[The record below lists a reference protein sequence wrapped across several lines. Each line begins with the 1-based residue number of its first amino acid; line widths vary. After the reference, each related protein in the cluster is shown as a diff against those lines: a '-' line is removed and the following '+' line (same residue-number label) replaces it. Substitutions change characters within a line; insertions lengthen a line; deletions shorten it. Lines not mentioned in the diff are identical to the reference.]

1 MLALALGLAALAV
14 FVFIGRRARGSRRDR
29 QGLAVLFSIVA
40 AAGAIAVVLRG
51 AWLVGLALIGL
62 SVWLGLGGGGPVPRS
77 SRPSEMQPS
86 EARAI
91 LGVGPEASAAEIE
104 AAWRRLM
111 LRTHPDHGGSA
122 GLAAQ
127 LNAARACLIK
137 KPA

>member
-1 MLALALGLAALAV
+1 LRL
-14 FVFIGRRARGSRRDR
+14 DR
-29 QGLAVLFSIVA
+29 QLLPVLFSVLA
-40 AAGAIAVVLRG
+40 AAGAIVVALRG
-51 AWLVGLALIGL
+51 AWLIGLALIGL
-62 SVWLGLGGGGPVPRS
+62 SFWLGLGGGRPVPRPTPS
-77 SRPSEMQPS
+77 SEMQPS

-111 LRTHPDHGGSA
+111 LRTHPDHGGSP

-137 KPA
+137 KT